1 MSVKS
6 KNMKSDRRIAFWRAS
21 SYLEILNERVPLV
34 DKWRDGSVNT
44 WHPSMLGEKLL
55 WYSGVPNTPRNR
67 RLAHD
72 WLMQN
77 CTEPV
82 KGTVAHS
89 VENKSVD
96 N

>member
-1 MSVKS
+1 MGVKS
-6 KNMKSDRRIAFWRAS
+6 KNLKSDRSLAFWRP
-21 SYLEILNERVPLV
+21 YLEILNERVPLV
-34 DKWRDGSVNT
+34 DNWRDGSVT
-44 WHPSMLGEKLL
+44 WHPRVGEKLL

-82 KGTVAHS
+82 KGTVANS
-89 VENKSVD
+89 VETD
-96 N
+96 P